1 MHNLIDLHFWFN
13 LVPVRM
19 SPVFEIGF
27 FAVFLIMIMAGL
39 AFRIMK
45 KNKTDKFDRIS
56 LQKAT
61 SILFWIG
68 GLGLTW
74 LFFSFEEVSIFS
86 ARFWILVLGA
96 IFVVTTYRLYQYRR
110 LTVPQMRLLEQS
122 KAEAN
127 KYLPRRR

>member
-39 AFRIMK
+39 AFRIIK

>member
-1 MHNLIDLHFWFN
+1 MNNLIDLNFWFN

-27 FAVFLIMIMAGL
+27 FAVFLLMIMAGL

-56 LQKAT
+56 LEKAT
-61 SILFWIG
+61 AIMFWVG
-68 GLGLTW
+68 GLGLMW
-74 LFFSFEEVSIFS
+74 LFFSFEEISIFA
-86 ARFWILVLGA
+86 ARFWVLILGV
-96 IFVVTTYRLYQYRR
+96 IFAVTTYKLYQYRQI
-110 LTVPQMRLLEQS
+110 TVPQLRMLEQS